1 VAQSISA
8 TVKDL
13 TQRRSASAAEFDED
27 SIDEGKGCER
37 AALVGLINPVAG
49 RATFECVIH
58 KMLRRAKESLYFVY
72 RYADRYLSLA
82 TRGPLPNGVFVRRF
96 ERQRQAVWL
105 GMDRS
110 TVLRI
115 LGVPVSAV
123 RRKPALVDTGDIKS
137 DTGYPPVDN
146 RTVVGIAVQSDS

>member
-58 KMLRRAKESLYFVY
+58 KMLRRAIPVF
-72 RYADRYLSLA
+72 RLSLCRWLSVSRCA
-82 TRGPLPNGVFVRRF
+82 RPFAQRGL
-96 ERQRQAVWL
+96 
-105 GMDRS
+105 RS
-110 TVLRI
+110 
-115 LGVPVSAV
+115 SF
-123 RRKPALVDTGDIKS
+123 
-137 DTGYPPVDN
+137 
-146 RTVVGIAVQSDS
+146 

>member
-1 VAQSISA
+1 
-8 TVKDL
+8 
-13 TQRRSASAAEFDED
+13 
-27 SIDEGKGCER
+27 
-37 AALVGLINPVAG
+37 
-49 RATFECVIH
+49 
-58 KMLRRAKESLYFVY
+58 
-72 RYADRYLSLA
+72 
-82 TRGPLPNGVFVRRF
+82 
-96 ERQRQAVWL
+96 
-105 GMDRS
+105 MDRS